1 MAVPTSFQAYSMVSS
16 LRSVPKPGYGLKSST
31 LPVAGRNG
39 GPAGFAGDFSF
50 SGMGDK
56 THSTEFSSGKSDTQ
70 NVLVWGVRTDRKRGQ
85 GVDPSWD
92 EKGRGRLTQFLVAP
106 SLRWTG
112 GLCLPSRV
120 FANKLSTTL
129 SVQERFFF
137 HHSSLALSFL
147 LYIFLYL
154 VHPPSFGSFNWSPAP
169 YLFSCIRT
177 SEFPPSSTFGAG
189 LRYTVSYSPHLRRS
203 LPNMSHPMS
212 TEPAKIYPYHLL
224 LITNYRLPA
233 DVDRLNLERHLSDA
247 EFEAVL
253 QCSRV
258 DFYRMPQW
266 RRNDLK
272 RRVRLF

>member
-1 MAVPTSFQAYSMVSS
+1 
-16 LRSVPKPGYGLKSST
+16 
-31 LPVAGRNG
+31 
-39 GPAGFAGDFSF
+39 
-50 SGMGDK
+50 MGDK
-56 THSTEFSSGKSDTQ
+56 THSTEFSSGKSDTIPKTPDRCVATGLFWLLAAVSSSLESLSEALLSEGGSESESCRLISSEDFEEYDSSQ
-70 NVLVWGVRTDRKRGQ
+70 NVLVWGVRTDQKRGQ
-85 GVDPSWD
+85 ELDPSWD
-92 EKGRGRLTQFLVAP
+92 EKG
-106 SLRWTG
+106 
-112 GLCLPSRV
+112 
-120 FANKLSTTL
+120 K
-129 SVQERFFF
+129 ERF
-137 HHSSLALSFL
+137 
-147 LYIFLYL
+147 IQ
-154 VHPPSFGSFNWSPAP
+154 
-169 YLFSCIRT
+169 T